1 MIDTQRAK
9 KAFGRIARFYDLIA
23 RGSARLRMRAIAR
36 AELRP
41 AEAVLDLGCG
51 TGLSFDPLEQAVGPQ
66 GRIIGVELSPDMLA
80 QARKR
85 IAGRGWT
92 NVTLIEANAEEVDL
106 APGSVDAVVSTY
118 TNDIM
123 HSRRAVERAV
133 QALRPSGRFVAAG
146 VKRATGLRGVLL
158 NPVTLAYSL
167 PFITMPLTAS
177 PWRHLED
184 LMGHLE
190 VTEHQWGTAY
200 IACGAKTAAT

>member
-167 PFITMPLTAS
+167 PFITMPLTS
-177 PWRHLED
+177 LP
-184 LMGHLE
+184 
-190 VTEHQWGTAY
+190 
-200 IACGAKTAAT
+200 CP